1 MPAAL
6 LPVALH
12 VKGCVSWS
20 FKELSRSAGSS
31 SQPSTLL
38 GPFEKALLENPSA
51 KPFYMVVKNV
61 PLLYRKLLKKR
72 MALREV

>member
-20 FKELSRSAGSS
+20 FKELDSGLSGSAGSS
-31 SQPSTLL
+31 SQPSTLQ
-38 GPFEKALLENPSA
+38 GPFDKSFGEHLGQALYHIVA
-51 KPFYMVVKNV
+51 KKCSSS
-61 PLLYRKLLKKR
+61 KKI
-72 MALREV
+72 